1 METNP
6 WKKTHQKFS
15 LKKKIQT
22 PQKNRHTL
30 KYIKVNENIL
40 LGGFVNS
47 LKTILE
53 DEHEK
58 KRSALIKLIIYF
70 LSKFKS

>member
-1 METNP
+1 MEKNSP
-6 WKKTHQKFS
+6 KIFIE
-15 LKKKIQT
+15 KKKFKP

-40 LGGFVNS
+40 LGGFVNN
-47 LKTILE
+47 LQTILE

-58 KRSALIKLIIYF
+58 KEVH
-70 LSKFKS
+70 